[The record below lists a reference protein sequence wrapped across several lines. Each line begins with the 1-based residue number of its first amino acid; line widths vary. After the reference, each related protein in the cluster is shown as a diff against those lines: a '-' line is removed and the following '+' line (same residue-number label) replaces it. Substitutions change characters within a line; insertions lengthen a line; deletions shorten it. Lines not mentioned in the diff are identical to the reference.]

1 MIATRRSYGK
11 GLAWPESLR
20 QAYRDWRADGGTM
33 YSFAGHI
40 GTDAASIRGWI
51 KGQPGQTRRSAW
63 LKAHKLFGWSDEGLP
78 LNIDGSRSGHVP
90 ADYPN
95 ARDIAMMDAL
105 MELGASKHERFVH
118 ERNSALVENLVER
131 DARIRH
137 HRERVGV
144 LMVMSERLVRRFRRA
159 GYLVWESEE
168 FVGEVFAEFGD
179 DPARIRSF
187 IKRLEKQ

>member
-20 QAYRDWRADGGTM
+20 QAWRDWQADGGTM

-51 KGQPGQTRRSAW
+51 EGQPGMTHRSAW
-63 LKAHKLFGWSDEGLP
+63 LGAQRQFGWPDEGLP
-78 LNIDGSRSGHVP
+78 VNGYDRHIP

-95 ARDIAMMDAL
+95 ARDYAMMDAL